1 MLELAR
7 KYFKPY
13 RLFLILGPLAKVVE
27 VVFDLLTPLV
37 IAWMIDAGVL
47 QKDISV
53 LQKGTFLLLGFAFAG
68 ILFTLVTQKMASIT
82 SQGVGTKIRQ
92 SLFERVNQLSF
103 LDLDSFGAPTLVT
116 RITND
121 VNQVQVAVAMLIRQV
136 IRWPI
141 LALGAIIC
149 ALAINLSLGIV
160 FLVCLPIIASVFF
173 FVMKKQVVFFS
184 QMQRRLDCIAQIA
197 REGLSGTRVIRAFCR
212 EDYENAR
219 FKKASAAQVKSGMG
233 AASLSVILN
242 PATFLVINTSICVIL
257 WIGAREVGAGVLQA
271 GQIMA
276 FIGYMNQLLISI
288 AYVANLVIIF
298 TRAEASAKRINEVLD
313 TVPSIDNGVG
323 ESVEKQRS
331 LDPQSRA
338 LAQEA
343 AQEEARIQETPA
355 QEAALQIVLTPEA
368 PLLSFQDVSFSF
380 PGAQNNALSNISF
393 KLDRGESL
401 GIIGGT
407 GSGKSTLANLV
418 PRMYEATKGD
428 VLFQGANVKT
438 LAQPDLHA
446 KIGFVPQHASLL
458 SGTIRENLVWRD
470 THAPDEEIWSALE
483 AAQAKDFVEAKEG
496 KLEAEVSVDGK
507 NFSGGQRQRLTVARA
522 LVGSP
527 ELVILDDAASA
538 LDFATDAALRRA
550 IANLPNNPA
559 AILISQRVATVRGAD
574 KILVLDKGRAVGY
587 GTHAELVKDCPI
599 YLEICRTQLRE
610 EEILA

>member
-1 MLELAR
+1 M
-7 KYFKPY
+7 
-13 RLFLILGPLAKVVE
+13 
-27 VVFDLLTPLV
+27 
-37 IAWMIDAGVL
+37 
-47 QKDISV
+47 
-53 LQKGTFLLLGFAFAG
+53 
-68 ILFTLVTQKMASIT
+68 
-82 SQGVGTKIRQ
+82 
-92 SLFERVNQLSF
+92 
-103 LDLDSFGAPTLVT
+103 
-116 RITND
+116 
-121 VNQVQVAVAMLIRQV
+121 
-136 IRWPI
+136 
-141 LALGAIIC
+141 
-149 ALAINLSLGIV
+149 
-160 FLVCLPIIASVFF
+160 
-173 FVMKKQVVFFS
+173 
-184 QMQRRLDCIAQIA
+184 
-197 REGLSGTRVIRAFCR
+197 
-212 EDYENAR
+212 
-219 FKKASAAQVKSGMG
+219 
-233 AASLSVILN
+233 ILN

-276 FIGYMNQLLISI
+276 FIGYMNSLLISI

-338 LAQEA
+338 PAQEA

-355 QEAALQIVLTPEA
+355 QAAALQIVLTPEA

-428 VLFQGANVKT
+428 VLFHGANVKT

-483 AAQAKDFVEAKEG
+483 TAQAKDFVEAKES